1 MQGDRLCHIFTW
13 KNVGFSNSST
23 TYHHL
28 IVVLI
33 VSRKLIQIKMAIS
46 QVHNVMEAFFA
57 DGSEIFWCFE
67 LGLIYDE
74 VHQDFSFMLNI
85 EFILIDGIGCMADD
99 VLMT

>member
-1 MQGDRLCHIFTW
+1 
-13 KNVGFSNSST
+13 
-23 TYHHL
+23 
-28 IVVLI
+28 
-33 VSRKLIQIKMAIS
+33 
-46 QVHNVMEAFFA
+46 MEAFFA